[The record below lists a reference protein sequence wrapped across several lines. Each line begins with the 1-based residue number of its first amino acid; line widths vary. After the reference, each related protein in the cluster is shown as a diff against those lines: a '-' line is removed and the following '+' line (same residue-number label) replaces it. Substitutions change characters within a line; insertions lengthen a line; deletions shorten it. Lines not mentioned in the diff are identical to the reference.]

1 MGIGAR
7 LKQARSS
14 KGYTQNSLADAI
26 GVSRGVITNIEHEKS
41 EPQML
46 VIRGICY
53 ELGINSS
60 WLLQGEGPM
69 ESEKD
74 AERSAQ
80 LLAEIY
86 HLSTLLSK
94 EEQDYVLD
102 MIKTFQKHKENLC
115 SNSNPDSKYF
125 FSFSCIDGDR
135 GALILSSKVPD
146 SPVPFL
152 VMCYECFPSLIA
164 DCHVVSPF
172 CTAHIFLKAC
182 REQAFFL
189 LSRVVCNWCLNQ

>member
-26 GVSRGVITNIEHEKS
+26 GVSRGVITNIEQEKA

-74 AERSAQ
+74 AERSAH

-102 MIKTFQKHKENLC
+102 MIKTFQKHKE
-115 SNSNPDSKYF
+115 
-125 FSFSCIDGDR
+125 
-135 GALILSSKVPD
+135 
-146 SPVPFL
+146 
-152 VMCYECFPSLIA
+152 SLRNNN
-164 DCHVVSPF
+164 DMPKE
-172 CTAHIFLKAC
+172 T
-182 REQAFFL
+182 EPQ
-189 LSRVVCNWCLNQ
+189 

>member
-26 GVSRGVITNIEHEKS
+26 GVSRGVITNIEHEKA

-74 AERSAQ
+74 AERVLIFLPRSI
-80 LLAEIY
+80 IY
-86 HLSTLLSK
+86 LP
-94 EEQDYVLD
+94 Y
-102 MIKTFQKHKENLC
+102 FQKKNR
-115 SNSNPDSKYF
+115 
-125 FSFSCIDGDR
+125 I
-135 GALILSSKVPD
+135 
-146 SPVPFL
+146 
-152 VMCYECFPSLIA
+152 MSLI
-164 DCHVVSPF
+164 
-172 CTAHIFLKAC
+172 
-182 REQAFFL
+182 
-189 LSRVVCNWCLNQ
+189 